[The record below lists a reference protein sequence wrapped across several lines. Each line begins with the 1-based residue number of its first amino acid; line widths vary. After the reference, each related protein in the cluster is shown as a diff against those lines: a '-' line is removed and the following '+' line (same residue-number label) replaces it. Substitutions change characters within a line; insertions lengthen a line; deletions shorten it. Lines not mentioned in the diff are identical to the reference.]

1 MGKPQ
6 GYVLVYRNSLAGKAT
21 YLRKLVGIYD
31 YHCIICRCLFSLYS
45 FKGLSSTLLFDKSLL
60 LVISFFSLDEVSAK
74 CEDLGLFGR
83 IMMVK
88 PFEAA
93 FNSIERINS
102 QKTIL
107 TRKIR

>member
-1 MGKPQ
+1 
-6 GYVLVYRNSLAGKAT
+6 VLFAGA
-21 YLRKLVGIYD
+21 Y
-31 YHCIICRCLFSLYS
+31 FLYIHS
-45 FKGLSSTLLFDKSLL
+45 KVFPVLYLFDKSLL

-88 PFEAA
+88 PFEEAA
-93 FNSIERINS
+93 FNSKERINS